1 MANSSTASNVLSG
14 LHVLLIEDQTLIALD
29 TEMML
34 RDLGAESVETFTT
47 AKAALAYIAT
57 KHIDAAVLDINLG
70 STSSFAVAEAL
81 AASGVPFI
89 FTTGYGEDATL
100 PAQFTGIQ
108 IVAKPYTLET
118 VGNALLAC
126 LCDPTAD

>member
-1 MANSSTASNVLSG
+1 MANSSTTSNVLSG

-34 RDLGAESVETFTT
+34 RDLGAQLVETFTT
-47 AKAALAYIAT
+47 AEEALAFIAS
-57 KHIDAAVLDINLG
+57 KRPDAAVLDINLG
-70 STSSFAVAEAL
+70 TTSSYAVAETL

-100 PAQFTGIQ
+100 PTQFSGVPIA
-108 IVAKPYTLET
+108 AKPYTLET
-118 VGNALLAC
+118 VGEALLTC
-126 LCDPTAD
+126 LRDSTSD